1 MWQGIDALQW
11 EMIDVA
17 VLSDGRCGVEW
28 VELESGCLGIGCWM
42 LIAAA
47 TIQNSGAKCWGFFMG
62 SLLCNSVRHCKSNAD
77 HSHTRHIIP
86 RTSLCCR
93 LLLLLRQHHLI
104 AVSPEGTSYSLPS
117 IARVLP
123 GAAWVTGEYF
133 RNARKQKLVAIN
145 TKKGKLIYLSD
156 MEKGEEEV
164 KVQFCGVG
172 YIWDGL
178 GILATFATG

>member
-1 MWQGIDALQW
+1 
-11 EMIDVA
+11 
-17 VLSDGRCGVEW
+17 
-28 VELESGCLGIGCWM
+28 
-42 LIAAA
+42 
-47 TIQNSGAKCWGFFMG
+47 
-62 SLLCNSVRHCKSNAD
+62 
-77 HSHTRHIIP
+77 
-86 RTSLCCR
+86 
-93 LLLLLRQHHLI
+93 LRQHHLI